1 MVYIQRLNGV
11 VVKEFKIL
19 IVEDEVLV
27 GLDLKAT
34 LVKMGHSVTKI
45 AKNEKAAI
53 RSVLEDEPMLIL
65 MDINLKNSKDGIDT
79 ACKIKEIKDIPILYL
94 TAYCDE
100 VTTKRAFETD
110 PIAYLMKPFKR
121 DDLRNTIELAVYKI
135 NQKNGTLYSKEKE
148 TRMYLSNNYYFDTVN
163 LELYYEDIIIKL
175 SKREK
180 KLISILIEAKGKLVP
195 LEVVESLIWIKA
207 PVSDSALR
215 TLMYR
220 LRTKVE
226 YKLIETV
233 PYYGCKILLDKYS

>member
-1 MVYIQRLNGV
+1 M
-11 VVKEFKIL
+11 KEFKIL

-34 LVKMGHSVTKI
+34 LVKMGHRVTKI

-53 RSVLEDEPMLIL
+53 KSVLEDEPMLIL

-79 ACKIKEIKDIPILYL
+79 AWKIKEIKDIPILYL

-100 VTTKRAFETD
+100 ITTKRAFETD

-135 NQKNGTLYSKEKE
+135 NQKNGTLYCKEKE